1 MKNTINNTFK
11 SGLIL
16 STALL
21 TGVLA
26 ISAAF
31 TQGKA
36 EASQNVTSVASV
48 TITGKRM
55 TEEQKIAFDATQNAT
70 QTVFISAKRMTD
82 EEKLAMDEAEQIQR
96 QQVAQKATRK
106 NIQG

>member
-1 MKNTINNTFK
+1 MKNTFNNTFK

-21 TGVLA
+21 TGALA

-36 EASQNVTSVASV
+36 EASMNIASV
-48 TITGKRM
+48 TISAKRM
-55 TEEQKIAFDATQNAT
+55 TEEQKLAFDTAQDGT
-70 QTVFISAKRMTD
+70 QTVLISAKRMTAD
-82 EEKLAMDEAEQIQR
+82 EKMAMDRDEQFER
-96 QQVAQKATRK
+96 QQVAEKAASRK
-106 NIQG
+106 HVQG